1 MPKSHPRFETEEQ
14 TLQRL
19 WLEISRARA
28 NADFA
33 EVDRLQAIFE
43 KNEAA
48 LKALKKGKRS

>member
-1 MPKSHPRFETEEQ
+1 
-14 TLQRL
+14 LQRL